1 MPSAPLLLALDQ
13 GTTSTRALLFD
24 AAGEVRAEARAPL
37 QQHYPADGWVEHDA
51 EEILSGAEGCL
62 REVLASAGV
71 RAADVA
77 ALGITNQRETVVVW
91 ERATGRPIHRAL
103 VWQDRRTAARC
114 DALRAA
120 GHEPLVTQRTGLRL
134 DPYFSATKLAWIL
147 DAVPGARARAEAGEL
162 AAGTVDSW
170 LVARLGE
177 GAPHLTDATN
187 ASRTALFDVHA
198 QRWDPELLALF
209 DVPAALLPEVRDSA
223 SDFGVTRAG
232 LLDAPL
238 RIAGVV
244 GDQQS
249 AALGQACLAA
259 GDLKVTFGTGA
270 FALLHTGAQAPVS
283 QHGLLGT
290 VASRLAGRVD
300 YALEGSVFSAGST
313 VQWLRDELGLLRDAA
328 QSAELAARSDLS
340 RNVHLVPAFTGL
352 GAPHWDA
359 RARGA
364 ILGLTRDCTAADLVR
379 AGLESVAFQTGD
391 LLDAMRADGCP
402 APRVLRVDG
411 GMAANDWFLQ
421 RLADL
426 LGLPVERPA
435 LTETTALGAALLAGM
450 QVGVFDGPAQAAA
463 IWRLDRRFEPALC
476 DDERAT
482 RRAAWSA
489 AVRRVRSEPT
499 S

>member
-1 MPSAPLLLALDQ
+1 MAAPLLLALDQ

-24 AAGEVRAEARAPL
+24 AAGAVLAEARAPL
-37 QQHYPADGWVEHDA
+37 EQHYPADGWVEHDA
-51 EEILSGAEGCL
+51 EEILAGSERCL
-62 REVLASAGV
+62 REVLARAGV

-114 DALRAA
+114 DELRAA
-120 GHEPLVTQRTGLRL
+120 GHEPLVAARTGLRL
-134 DPYFSATKLAWIL
+134 DPYFSATKIAWVL

-162 AAGTVDSW
+162 AAGTVDCW
-170 LVARLGE
+170 LVARLAAD
-177 GAPHLTDATN
+177 APHLTDATN

-209 DVPAALLPEVRDSA
+209 DVPAALLPEVRDGA
-223 SDFGVTRAG
+223 DDYGVTRAE
-232 LLDAPL
+232 LFDAPL

-270 FALLHTGAQAPVS
+270 FALLHTGEHAPVS
-283 QHGLLGT
+283 RHGLLGT
-290 VASRLAGRVD
+290 VASRRAGRTQF
-300 YALEGSVFSAGST
+300 ALEGSVFSAGST

-328 QSAELAARSDLS
+328 QSAELAARSDLA

-364 ILGLTRDCTAADLVR
+364 VLGLTRDCTAADLVR
-379 AGLESVAFQTGD
+379 AGLESVAFQTAE
-391 LLDAMRADGCP
+391 LLDAMVADGAP
-402 APRVLRVDG
+402 PPRVLRVDG

-426 LGLPVERPA
+426 LGLAVERPA
-435 LTETTALGAALLAGM
+435 LTETTALGAALLAGL
-450 QVGVFDGPAQAAA
+450 QVGVFDDLAQAAA
-463 IWRLDRRFEPALC
+463 IWKLDARFDPALSA
-476 DDERAT
+476 DERAA
-482 RRAAWSA
+482 RRAGWDA
-489 AVRRVRSEPT
+489 AVRRVRSDAA